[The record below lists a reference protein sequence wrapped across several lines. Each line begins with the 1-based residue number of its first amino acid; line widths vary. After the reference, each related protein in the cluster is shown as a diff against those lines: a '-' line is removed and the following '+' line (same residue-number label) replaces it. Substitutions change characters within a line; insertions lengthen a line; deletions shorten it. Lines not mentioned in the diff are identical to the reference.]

1 MASDPM
7 SIGSVLNMGPEATN
21 NGLAGR
27 LRAIQAKSMASDV
40 CTQSDFASV
49 LGIQNRVDHADAGTP
64 EEQAK
69 RIAEEFVAKVFIAP
83 VLKEVRESND
93 TPPPFGPGPGEKQ
106 FAGVMDAQRA
116 SEMVRS
122 ASWPIVD
129 RLAAD
134 MTRSA
139 MSRNAMKSGSEITAE
154 TQPRV
159 GISRTG

>member
-1 MASDPM
+1 MAGDPM

-21 NGLAGR
+21 SDLKSR
-27 LRAIQAKSMASDV
+27 LREIQAQSMAGDV
-40 CTQSDFASV
+40 RTQSDFASV
-49 LGIQNRVDHADAGTP
+49 LGIQNRVEHADAGTP

-69 RIAEEFVAKVFIAP
+69 RVAEEFVAKVFIEP
-83 VLKEVRESND
+83 VLKEVREGND

-106 FAGVMDAQRA
+106 FAGLMDAQR
-116 SEMVRS
+116 SIEMVRS

-139 MSRNAMKSGSEITAE
+139 MNRNAINSGREITAE
-154 TQPRV
+154 SQPRV
-159 GISRTG
+159 GISLTG